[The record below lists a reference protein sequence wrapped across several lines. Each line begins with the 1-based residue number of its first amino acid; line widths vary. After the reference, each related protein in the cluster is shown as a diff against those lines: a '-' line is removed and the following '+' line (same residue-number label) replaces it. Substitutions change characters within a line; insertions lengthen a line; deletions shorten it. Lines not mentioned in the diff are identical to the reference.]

1 MYPGGWG
8 GGTFLGAGGG
18 ALAAALPVATTLRG
32 SQLTLWHFSSA
43 EKKPGYCPEFFLD
56 CPFHL
61 LPLCRRDGSC
71 PGDEKCCFYNCRQQC
86 MEPWFTLD

>member
-1 MYPGGWG
+1 MKSNIIVL
-8 GGTFLGAGGG
+8 FL
-18 ALAAALPVATTLRG
+18 LLIFKK
-32 SQLTLWHFSSA
+32 QLTLWHFSSA

>member
-1 MYPGGWG
+1 MKLLGPSALIAMLVLLLGLHTAQAGWG
-8 GGTFLGAGGG
+8 
-18 ALAAALPVATTLRG
+18 RRRR
-32 SQLTLWHFSSA
+32 A